1 VRICA
6 CQWNAGARGSILR
19 ASRGGESDSPE
30 SGRAVGHWGV
40 RSQSGPFAAA
50 RDREGSDMEDCS
62 MSDDQNCSSTGPA
75 APKRE
80 DGLVKEAPFEEGAEA
95 CDINSLTGPAEPAP
109 AGASGSPS
117 SDNPSPKL
125 TGTEAPSM
133 HEATIPD
140 ICNSAARAE
149 HSQLCSGP
157 KRARL
162 DPCRL
167 TSRRAPLNVF
177 PAPLSTQLRPCTRPR
192 PPSQAR

>member
-1 VRICA
+1 VRIRA
-6 CQWNAGARGSILR
+6 CQWTAGARGSILR
-19 ASRGGESDSPE
+19 ASRGGESDSVE

-50 RDREGSDMEDCS
+50 RDREGSDMGDCS

-149 HSQLCSGP
+149 HSQLCSGAQMCSP
-157 KRARL
+157 RSMPPHLSEGSSECLPRATF
-162 DPCRL
+162 DP
-167 TSRRAPLNVF
+167 T
-177 PAPLSTQLRPCTRPR
+177 
-192 PPSQAR
+192 